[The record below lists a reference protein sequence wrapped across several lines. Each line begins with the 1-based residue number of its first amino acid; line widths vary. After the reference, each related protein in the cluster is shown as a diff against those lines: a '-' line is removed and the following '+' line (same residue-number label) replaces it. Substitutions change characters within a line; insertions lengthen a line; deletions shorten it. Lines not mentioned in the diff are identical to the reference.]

1 LYCLYSPNVRAC
13 VCVCECVCVCAC
25 VRACVRVC
33 VRVCACVRACVRV
46 RVRACV
52 RACVPKERDRLERIR
67 LKAEEEAD
75 RQWREERR
83 REAEALGEDYKPT
96 TVSKKEQ
103 QAAIKDKLEKKQG
116 HRTAKTG
123 SKANKFDAE
132 AAGKKANKKNGLVH

>member
-1 LYCLYSPNVRAC
+1 MPRVR
-13 VCVCECVCVCAC
+13 
-25 VRACVRVC
+25 
-33 VRVCACVRACVRV
+33 VRV

-52 RACVPKERDRLERIR
+52 RACVQKERDRLERIR

-83 REAEALGEDYKPT
+83 REAESLGEDYKPT

-116 HRTAKTG
+116 HRTAKTVRTKSGGRHREGGVPAARFPLRTWQG